1 MKILVTGG
9 NGYVAKSLTKALSDD
24 YEVVSV
30 NRKDFDAS
38 DSSQVS
44 EWFSNANE
52 FYDVVIHTAITG
64 GNRLEQDDSET
75 IDQNIKMYYNLL
87 ACREFYRRFINFG
100 SGAEIHAPNTPY
112 GFSKKVVYSSILGKD
127 DFYNLRIFAVFDEN
141 ELDRR
146 FIKANIINYINKK
159 PIDLHVNKSMD
170 FFYMKDLVALV
181 KYYIES
187 DNPPKE
193 VDCCYQESKTLFEIA
208 KYINTLSDHKVPI
221 NRRTKQD
228 SSYCGR
234 YSDLGISYAGL
245 EEGIKE
251 VYERIHENGTN

>member
-1 MKILVTGG
+1 MTGG
-9 NGYVAKSLTKALSDD
+9 NGYVAKSLIKALGDD

-30 NRKDFDAS
+30 SRKDFDVS
-38 DSSQVS
+38 DFSQVY

-64 GNRLEQDDSET
+64 GNRLEKDDSET

-87 ACREFYRRFINFG
+87 ACRKFYGRFINFG

-127 DFYNLRIFAVFDEN
+127 NFYNLRIFAVFDEN

-146 FIKANIINYINKK
+146 FIKANIINYINKT
-159 PIDLHVNKSMD
+159 PIDIHCNKSMD

-187 DNPPKE
+187 DSPPKE
-193 VDCCYQESKTLFEIA
+193 VDCCYQKSKTLFEIA
-208 KYINTLSDHKVPI
+208 KYINTLSSHEVPI

-228 SSYCGR
+228 SSYCGS
-234 YSDLGISYAGL
+234 YLDLGIPYIGL
-245 EEGIKE
+245 TGGIKE
-251 VYERIHENGTN
+251 TYKKLS

>member
-9 NGYVAKSLTKALSDD
+9 NGYVAKSLTKALGDD

-30 NRKDFDAS
+30 SRKDFDAS
-38 DSSQVS
+38 DFSQVS

-87 ACREFYRRFINFG
+87 ACRKFYGRFINFG

-127 DFYNLRIFAVFDEN
+127 NFYNLRIFAVFEN

-146 FIKANIINYINKK
+146 FIKANIINYINKT
-159 PIDLHVNKSMD
+159 PIDIHSNKSMD

-208 KYINTLSDHKVPI
+208 KYINTLSNHEVPI

-228 SSYCGR
+228 LSYCGN
-234 YSDLGISYAGL
+234 YLDLGIPYIGL
-245 EEGIKE
+245 TGGIKE
-251 VYERIHENGTN
+251 TYKNLS